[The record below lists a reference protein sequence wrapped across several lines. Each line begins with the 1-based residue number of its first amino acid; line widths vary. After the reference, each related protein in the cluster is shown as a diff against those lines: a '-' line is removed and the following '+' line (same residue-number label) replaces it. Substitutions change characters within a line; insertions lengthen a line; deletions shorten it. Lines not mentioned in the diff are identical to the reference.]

1 MEAEER
7 NSILDKLHSESQNI
21 RQVLDVVNTVLGFLA
36 SAGGQS
42 KKPLVEYVH
51 NVLKKEC
58 PFSQV
63 CYVIEFQQLIHFDL
77 FKYLSLQALKHC
89 TLGHIISLW
98 KVLSVELA
106 TQLTLHGEVSKTNT
120 LLYTCS

>member
-7 NSILDKLHSESQNI
+7 NFILDKLHSESQNI

-42 KKPLVEYVH
+42 KNPLVEYVR

-63 CYVIEFQQLIHFDL
+63 CYEIEFQPFIHFDL
-77 FKYLSLQALKHC
+77 FK
-89 TLGHIISLW
+89 
-98 KVLSVELA
+98 
-106 TQLTLHGEVSKTNT
+106 
-120 LLYTCS
+120 

>member
-1 MEAEER
+1 MEAEQKKI
-7 NSILDKLHSESQNI
+7 ILDKLHSESQNI

-42 KKPLVEYVH
+42 KKPLVEYVC

-63 CYVIEFQQLIHFDL
+63 CYEIDFQQLIHFDSNI
-77 FKYLSLQALKHC
+77 KYFFL
-89 TLGHIISLW
+89 
-98 KVLSVELA
+98 
-106 TQLTLHGEVSKTNT
+106 
-120 LLYTCS
+120 

>member
-1 MEAEER
+1 MAAEER
-7 NSILDKLHSESQNI
+7 NFILEKLESESQNT

-42 KKPLVEYVH
+42 KKPFVEYVC

-63 CYVIEFQQLIHFDL
+63 CYEIDFQQLIHFDSNI
-77 FKYLSLQALKHC
+77 KYFSFRPLKIVH
-89 TLGHIISLW
+89 
-98 KVLSVELA
+98 
-106 TQLTLHGEVSKTNT
+106 
-120 LLYTCS
+120 